1 VPDGVFLKPLKWSC
15 GAYEIQKG
23 CNKLDAKRFKMITA
37 RKAILI
43 KASCLCN
50 IIYM

>member
-1 VPDGVFLKPLKWSC
+1 MCSWIA
-15 GAYEIQKG
+15 GATEV
-23 CNKLDAKRFKMITA
+23 DVSAA